1 MAEIYIVNIAT
12 VESSTA
18 LRSLY
23 LRTEAEGRASFDAC
37 MASEGED
44 CTLIELVCLDTETLE
59 TTVLELWDG
68 TVNDSDDDDDW
79 IVEGGP

>member
-1 MAEIYIVNIAT
+1 MAAIYIVNIAT

-23 LRTEAEGRASFDAC
+23 LRTEAEARASFDAC
-37 MASEGED
+37 MESEGED
-44 CTLIELVCLDTETLE
+44 CTLIELVRLDTDTLDA
-59 TTVLELWDG
+59 TVLECWDSTG
-68 TVNDSDDDDDW
+68 SAREDDDDW